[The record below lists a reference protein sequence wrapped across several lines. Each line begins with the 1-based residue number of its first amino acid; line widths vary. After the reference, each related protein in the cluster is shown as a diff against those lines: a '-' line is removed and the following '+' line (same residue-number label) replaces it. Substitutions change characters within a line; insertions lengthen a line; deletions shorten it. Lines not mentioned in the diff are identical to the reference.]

1 MVGFFI
7 ERPIFASAIAVI
19 LVLAGSIC
27 YFLLPVSQ
35 FPDITP
41 PQVVVSAVYP
51 GASAQ
56 VVADTVTT
64 PLEQQINGVAGMTY
78 MSSSSSND
86 GSSTIT
92 ITFDVGYPLSI
103 AAVDVQNR
111 VAQAASSLPPI
122 VNQAGVT
129 IKKQNPNFVLIV
141 NLTSPDKSVDPVAL
155 SNYAYLQIV
164 DPLKRLEGVGDVQI
178 FGERRYSMR
187 IWLDPDKLANLGIT
201 AVDVQNAIAEQNV
214 QVAAGKIGQSPAPAG
229 TPFEMQVNA
238 TGRLSN
244 VTEFG
249 DIVVRADAN
258 AGSVVRLRDVAR
270 IELGALQYTS
280 SAFFGEDPTV
290 VLAIYQMPGSNALA
304 LQQRVKDKMQELS
317 KRFPKGID
325 YAMHYDTTRFVSA
338 SMHDV
343 VVTLIQALLL
353 VVAVVYIFLQSWR
366 TTIIPTIAIPVSLI
380 ATLVVM
386 QLLGFSL
393 NMLSLLGM
401 VLAIGLVVDDAI
413 VVVENVER
421 QLEAGLKPLEAARAA
436 MKEVTG
442 PIIATT
448 AVLMAVFVPVAF
460 IPGVAG
466 RLYNQFALTVAIS
479 VGISAFNSLTLSP
492 ALSAAFLRH
501 RGEVRFAPF
510 RWFNSGFSWLSHAY
524 AESVR
529 VLIRWRVA
537 MLALFVLA
545 VGATYL
551 VSLRIPSTFLPVED
565 QGYFFVVVQLPD
577 GASLERTDAV
587 AKQVRD
593 ILKSTPGVDIVGSIS
608 GLNFLTQAAQ
618 SNSAV
623 EFAIL
628 KPWDQRPPEQGASS
642 IVASVRPK
650 LLGLPGAI
658 ALSFDPPSI
667 PGLGTTGGFEF
678 QVEDLTGR
686 GSVALNDVAQALIA
700 EARKQPELNPQQL
713 FTSFSTSTPQFNYDL
728 DRNKAKLLGL
738 KLPDVFNTLQI
749 YLGSLYVND
758 FNLFGRTFRVT
769 LQADKDARA
778 APSDLSRLYVRN
790 ATGGMVPLSTLGT
803 LRAIAGPE
811 TVPHYNNYASALIN
825 GGAAPGYSSGQA
837 VAAMERAAAAVLPRD
852 FAYEWTG
859 ITFQELK
866 AGSIATIVF
875 ALAIVFVFLILA
887 AQYESWSM
895 PFMVLLAVPL
905 ALFGAMLALWLR
917 GRQIDVYSQIGFVM
931 LIGLA
936 AKNAILIVEFAK
948 RRREDG
954 LGIVEAAMMAARL
967 RLRPILMTA
976 FAFILGVVPLMF
988 ATGAGAASRQS
999 IGTTVFGGMLAATI
1013 LTLAFVPVFYALIEQ
1028 LRESRLGPNPQPH
1041 ESPSKATPN
1050 RRNEIGVPYHANLE
1064 NSSGYYRPGGN
1075 RHRSRCCSARR
1086 RVVWRYRWSDSQS
1099 SSVCDA
1105 GARCQHREKN
1115 DSDLARLFG
1124 PHGINPPCCP
1134 SGKSIRL
1141 HPAAAR
1147 RGRDRRQRRRFA
1159 LHDRSTRFSGGAGS
1173 GKGAGA
1179 EKYRGA

>member
-258 AGSVVRLRDVAR
+258 AGSIVRLRDVAR

-280 SAFFGEDPTV
+280 TAFFGEDPTV

-510 RWFNSGFSWLSHAY
+510 RWFNNGFSWLSHAY

-537 MLALFVLA
+537 MLTLFVLA
-545 VGATYL
+545 VGATYF

-628 KPWDQRPPEQGASS
+628 KPWDQRTPEQGASN

-686 GSVALNDVAQALIA
+686 GSVALNDVTRALIA

-778 APSDLSRLYVRN
+778 TPSDLSRLYVRN

-852 FAYEWTG
+852 FAFEWTG

-1028 LRESRLGPNPQPH
+1028 LRESRLGP
-1041 ESPSKATPN
+1041 
-1050 RRNEIGVPYHANLE
+1050 
-1064 NSSGYYRPGGN
+1064 
-1075 RHRSRCCSARR
+1075 
-1086 RVVWRYRWSDSQS
+1086 
-1099 SSVCDA
+1099 
-1105 GARCQHREKN
+1105 
-1115 DSDLARLFG
+1115 
-1124 PHGINPPCCP
+1124 
-1134 SGKSIRL
+1134 
-1141 HPAAAR
+1141 PAAAR
-1147 RGRDRRQRRRFA
+1147 EPIEG
-1159 LHDRSTRFSGGAGS
+1159 H
-1173 GKGAGA
+1173 A
-1179 EKYRGA
+1179 EPAE

>member
-1 MVGFFI
+1 MVSQRWGGLGVHVVNKVAIRFAPRGRLIMVGFFI

-19 LVLAGSIC
+19 MVLAGTIC
-27 YFLLPVSQ
+27 YFILPVGQ

-41 PQVVVSAVYP
+41 PQVVVSAIYP

-86 GSSTIT
+86 GSSNIT
-92 ITFDVGYPLSI
+92 VTFEVGYPLSI

-164 DPLKRLEGVGDVQI
+164 DPLKRLTGVGDVQI

-187 IWLDPDKLANLGIT
+187 IWLDPDKLAKLGIT
-201 AVDVQNAIAEQNV
+201 AVDVQSAIAEQNV

-238 TGRLSN
+238 IGRLS
-244 VTEFG
+244 EPEQFG
-249 DIVVRADAN
+249 DIVLRADSTT
-258 AGSVVRLRDVAR
+258 GSVVRLRDVSR
-270 IELGALQYTS
+270 IELGALQYAST
-280 SAFFGEDPTV
+280 AFFGDDSTV
-290 VLAIYQMPGSNALA
+290 VLAIFQMPGSNALD
-304 LQQRVKDKMQELS
+304 LQRSVKDKMDELA
-317 KRFPKGID
+317 KRFPKGIE

-338 SMHDV
+338 AMRDV
-343 VVTLIQALLL
+343 VVTLIEALLL
-353 VVAVVYIFLQSWR
+353 VVAVVFIFLQSWR
-366 TTIIPTIAIPVSLI
+366 TTLIPIIAIPVSLI

-386 QLLGFSL
+386 KLLGFSL

-421 QLEAGLKPLEAARAA
+421 QLEAGLKPLAAARAA

-460 IPGVAG
+460 IPGVSG

-501 RGEVRFAPF
+501 RGEVTFPPF
-510 RWFNSGFSWLSHAY
+510 RWFNTGFERLSHFY
-524 AESVR
+524 SDSVR
-529 VLIRWRVA
+529 WLVRMRWATLATFAVL
-537 MLALFVLA
+537 M
-545 VGATYL
+545 GATFL
-551 VSLRIPSTFLPVED
+551 ISTRVPSTFLPVED

-587 AKQVRD
+587 AKQVRE

-608 GLNFLTQAAQ
+608 GLNFLTGAAQ

-628 KPWDQRPPEQGASS
+628 KPWDERPPEQSASNL
-642 IVASVRPK
+642 VASVRPK
-650 LLGLPGAI
+650 LLAI
-658 ALSFDPPSI
+658 PDAFALSFDPPSI
-667 PGLGTTGGFEF
+667 PGLGATGGFEF
-678 QVEDLTGR
+678 QIEDLSGR
-686 GSVALNDVAQALIA
+686 GSAALNEATQAVIA

-713 FTSFSTSTPQFNYDL
+713 FTSFSTSTPQFDYNL

-769 LQADKDARA
+769 LQADTDSRA
-778 APSDLSRLYVRN
+778 SATDLSRFYVRN
-790 ATGGMVPLSTLGT
+790 AGGGMVPLSTLGT
-803 LRAIAGPE
+803 LQSTVGPE

-825 GGAAPGYSSGQA
+825 GGAAPGFSSGQA
-837 VAAMERAAAAVLPRD
+837 VAAMERAALTALPRD
-852 FAYEWTG
+852 FGFEWTG
-859 ITFQELK
+859 ITFQEIK

-887 AQYESWSM
+887 AQYESWTM
-895 PFMVLLAVPL
+895 PFMVLLSVPL
-905 ALFGAMLALWLR
+905 ALFGALLAIWLR
-917 GRQIDVYSQIGFVM
+917 GKQIDVYSQIGFVM
-931 LIGLA
+931 LIGLS

-948 RRREDG
+948 RRRAEG
-954 LGIVEAAMMAARL
+954 LEIVEAAMEAARL

-976 FAFILGVVPLMF
+976 FAFILGVVPLMI
-988 ATGAGAASRQS
+988 ASGAGAASRQS

-1013 LTLAFVPVFYALIEQ
+1013 LTLVFVPVFYTVIERW
-1028 LRESRLGPNPQPH
+1028 REGRNAHMSRQGLSA
-1041 ESPSKATPN
+1041 SP
-1050 RRNEIGVPYHANLE
+1050 
-1064 NSSGYYRPGGN
+1064 
-1075 RHRSRCCSARR
+1075 
-1086 RVVWRYRWSDSQS
+1086 
-1099 SSVCDA
+1099 
-1105 GARCQHREKN
+1105 
-1115 DSDLARLFG
+1115 
-1124 PHGINPPCCP
+1124 
-1134 SGKSIRL
+1134 
-1141 HPAAAR
+1141 
-1147 RGRDRRQRRRFA
+1147 
-1159 LHDRSTRFSGGAGS
+1159 
-1173 GKGAGA
+1173 A
-1179 EKYRGA
+1179 E

>member
-258 AGSVVRLRDVAR
+258 AGSIVRLRDVAR

-280 SAFFGEDPTV
+280 TAFFGEDPTV

-545 VGATYL
+545 VGATYF

-628 KPWDQRPPEQGASS
+628 KPWDQRTPEQGASN

-686 GSVALNDVAQALIA
+686 GSVALNDVTQALIA

-769 LQADKDARA
+769 LQADKDSRA
-778 APSDLSRLYVRN
+778 TPSDLSRLYVRN

-852 FAYEWTG
+852 FAFEWTG

-1028 LRESRLGPNPQPH
+1028 LRESRLGP
-1041 ESPSKATPN
+1041 
-1050 RRNEIGVPYHANLE
+1050 
-1064 NSSGYYRPGGN
+1064 
-1075 RHRSRCCSARR
+1075 
-1086 RVVWRYRWSDSQS
+1086 
-1099 SSVCDA
+1099 
-1105 GARCQHREKN
+1105 
-1115 DSDLARLFG
+1115 
-1124 PHGINPPCCP
+1124 
-1134 SGKSIRL
+1134 
-1141 HPAAAR
+1141 PAAAR
-1147 RGRDRRQRRRFA
+1147 EPIEG
-1159 LHDRSTRFSGGAGS
+1159 H
-1173 GKGAGA
+1173 A
-1179 EKYRGA
+1179 EPAE